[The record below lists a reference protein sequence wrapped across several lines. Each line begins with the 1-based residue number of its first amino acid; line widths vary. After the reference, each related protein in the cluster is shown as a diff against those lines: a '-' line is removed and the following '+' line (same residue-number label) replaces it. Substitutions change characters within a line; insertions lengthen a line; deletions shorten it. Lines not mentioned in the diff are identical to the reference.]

1 MADLF
6 KNIAGLGIAAYMG
19 QSRRKSDFD
28 RTNQLRLKNGLPELP
43 WEDAP
48 IDKAMNWVGE
58 KFKTWT
64 GPDAAKA
71 PEVAAKAAEAPVVP
85 GGSEDVGLWERL
97 KAGNIDQEGS
107 EAYKRWGK
115 GKAEGEQRVAELDES
130 SRLEA
135 TKDYS
140 DAPVKLPDS
149 FTKEQFS
156 QAPDLAA
163 EPMKMDR
170 FEDINTPF

>member
-28 RTNQLRLKNGLPELP
+28 RTNQLRLKNGLPPLP

-48 IDKAMNWVGE
+48 VDKAVNWIGD
-58 KFKTWT
+58 KFKSWT
-64 GPDAAKA
+64 TPDAAKA
-71 PEVAAKAAEAPVVP
+71 PAASEAPSAPVV